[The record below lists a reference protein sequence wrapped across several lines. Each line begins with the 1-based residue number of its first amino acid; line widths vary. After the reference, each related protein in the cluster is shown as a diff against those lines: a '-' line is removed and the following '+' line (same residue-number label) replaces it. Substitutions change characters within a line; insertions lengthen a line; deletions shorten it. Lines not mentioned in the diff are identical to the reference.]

1 MSDNIAY
8 SKLILNNLTL
18 SIRIGHNAQEREQ
31 PQPIVL
37 NAIIKFHKLPLACKT
52 DELTDSI
59 CYRELTEAIGEFCT
73 SKQFNLLEHLGS
85 KLYEFIKNKLPQNI
99 SLWLSV
105 AKIAPIANLQNSI
118 FSIGDWEN

>member
-1 MSDNIAY
+1 MNDNIAS
-8 SKLILNNLTL
+8 SKLILKNLTL
-18 SIRIGHNAQEREQ
+18 SIHLGHTAQEWEQ
-31 PQPIVL
+31 PQPIIL

-52 DELTDSI
+52 DQLTDSV
-59 CYRELTEAIGEFCT
+59 CYKELSEVISEFCT
-73 SKQFNLLEHLGS
+73 SKQFNLLEYLGYQ
-85 KLYEFIKNKLPQNI
+85 LYKFIKNRLPQNI